1 MRTLLLVL
9 SALFLTMP
17 APSSEAGNSLRVILI
32 PADGGTED
40 GTKADYQPVFEA
52 VSRMTGL
59 SFSIKVGQS
68 YAAVVEAMCTGSS
81 DVAFVGPVTYIQAS
95 QRGCAE
101 LLAVAV
107 EKGQS
112 IYYAGLFTK

>member
-1 MRTLLLVL
+1 MRTLLLALSVL
-9 SALFLTMP
+9 ILTMP
-17 APSSEAGNSLRVILI
+17 ASSNEAGSSLRVILI

-40 GTKADYQPVFEA
+40 GTKVDYQPIFEA

-59 SFSIKVGQS
+59 SFGIRVGQS
-68 YAAVVEAMCTGSS
+68 YAAVVEAMCGGSA

-107 EKGQS
+107 EKGES
-112 IYYAGLFTK
+112 TYYAGLFT